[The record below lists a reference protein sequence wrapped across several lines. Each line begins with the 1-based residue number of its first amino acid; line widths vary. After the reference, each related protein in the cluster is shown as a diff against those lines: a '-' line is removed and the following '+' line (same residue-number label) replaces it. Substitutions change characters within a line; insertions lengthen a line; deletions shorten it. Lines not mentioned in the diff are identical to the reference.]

1 MNRLHGLGC
10 LWVAAVLAL
19 GIAAAP
25 RDASAQEIQV
35 SGGLDEVNVYVADGG
50 DTLWDIADRFFQDPW
65 YWPVLWSF
73 NPHIT
78 NPNWIFPGDR
88 VYLVPPKP
96 QAAPVRE
103 GFTVTESRYS
113 AGPQVERALGRRV
126 GFISD
131 DDLKGSGRISNSR
144 EEKVLLSETDEAYIR
159 FDTVRR
165 IREGDLFLVFRVEG
179 KVKHPVTRKKM
190 GYKIRYLGVS
200 KVTSTETKLN
210 KAVVLTS
217 FEEIER
223 DDRVAPFAPVQRSVP
238 PVRNA
243 SDLQATVVTTF
254 DDVENLGE
262 YHYAIVDRGSRDGVM
277 AGNRFLVREKGDGV
291 DEFNPKPKKRKDF
304 PKETLG
310 EIIVIEAYEKTSLG
324 LVTYANR
331 EITLGAG
338 CEMIA
343 GY

>member
-1 MNRLHGLGC
+1 MNRLHGIGC
-10 LWVAAVLAL
+10 LVVASVLAL

-88 VYLVPPKP
+88 IYLVPPKP

-131 DDLKGSGRISNSR
+131 DDLKGSGRIANSR

-210 KAVVLTS
+210 KAVMLTS

-324 LVTYANR
+324 LITYANR
-331 EITLGAG
+331 EIRLGAG

>member
-262 YHYAIVDRGSRDGVM
+262 YHYAIVDRGARDGVM

-324 LVTYANR
+324 LITYANR
-331 EITLGAG
+331 EIGLGAG

>member
-1 MNRLHGLGC
+1 MNRQRRIVGF
-10 LWVAAVLAL
+10 
-19 GIAAAP
+19 GIAAMLLLVLGTSA
-25 RDASAQEIQV
+25 REASAQEIQV

-88 VYLVPPKP
+88 IFLVPPKP
-96 QAAPVRE
+96 QVRVRE
-103 GFTVTESRYS
+103 GYSVTESRYS

-131 DDLKGSGRISNSR
+131 EDLKGSGRISNSR
-144 EEKVLLSETDEAYIR
+144 EEKNLLSETDEAYIR

-179 KVKHPVTRKKM
+179 RIKHPVTRKKM

-200 KVTSTETKLN
+200 KVTSTETDLN
-210 KAVVLTS
+210 KAVLLSS

-223 DDRVAPFAPVQRSVP
+223 NDRVAPFAPVQRSVP

-243 SDLQATVVTTF
+243 TDVQGTIVTTF

-262 YHYAIVDRGSRDGVM
+262 YHYAIIDRGSKDGVM

-291 DEFNPKPKKRKDF
+291 AEFNPKPKKRKDF
-304 PKETLG
+304 PMETLG

-324 LVTYANR
+324 IVTYANR
-331 EITLGAG
+331 EIRLGAG
-338 CEMIA
+338 CEMLA